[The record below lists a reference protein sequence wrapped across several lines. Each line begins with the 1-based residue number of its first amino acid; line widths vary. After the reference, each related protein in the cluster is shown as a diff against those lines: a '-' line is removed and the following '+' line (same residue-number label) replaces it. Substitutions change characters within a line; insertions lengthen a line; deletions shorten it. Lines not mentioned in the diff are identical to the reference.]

1 MKVDGGVALDLVKSA
16 ESAKEAEAA
25 GYSGAWTAETNHDPF
40 FPLLLAAEHTQR
52 IELGT
57 SIAVAFARNPMTL
70 ANIGWDLQSYSKG
83 RFILGLGSQ
92 IKPHITK
99 RFSMEWSHPA
109 ARMREMIMAI
119 RAIWDTWE
127 NGTPLNFRGD
137 FYTHTLM
144 TPFFTPDRADLAG
157 FGTPKIFLAG
167 VGELMTE
174 VAGEVCDGFICHGFT
189 TEKYLREVT
198 LLALE
203 RGRAKAGKTMEG
215 FEVVGPSF
223 IVTGNTEPEMQQAAA
238 GTRQQIAFYGSTPA
252 YRGVLDIHG
261 WGGLQEELNSLSKQ
275 GQWVEMGNLINDEIL
290 NTFAVVGSPEQV
302 APELKRRYDDVIQRI
317 SFYAPYKSDPER
329 WRRVFSALPS
339 WVDRGL
345 GRARR
350 TRISVELGCRAQRT
364 LEFGHA
370 RRGCNGFDCVPQF
383 QRLVAPRNLRDDGS
397 EETAFVGCA
406 GTERENRRADTLA
419 CTRKCEIRLFAQDR
433 IEVFVVGAVCPVGIE
448 TCTREH
454 VDEEEGRVVE
464 EAVALA
470 VVVQRG
476 ADGGVQG
483 ADRLVAGLFARICRC
498 TKDATA
504 CSVGGTPRFAVGAVA
519 DFFVDHP
526 QRNEPPSDVVIALC
540 AHLFDP
546 TGRDPRPRAHRVEK
560 ELEVTHE

>member
-1 MKVDGGVALDLVKSA
+1 MKVDGGVALDLAKSA

-52 IELGT
+52 MELGT

-99 RFSMEWSHPA
+99 RFSMEWSSPA

-198 LLALE
+198 LPALE
-203 RGRAKAGKTMEG
+203 RGRAKAGKSMEG

-223 IVTGNTEPEMQQAAA
+223 IVTGNNENEMNQAAA

-252 YRGVLDIHG
+252 YKGVLDIHG

-329 WRRVFSALPS
+329 WRRV
-339 WVDRGL
+339 
-345 GRARR
+345 
-350 TRISVELGCRAQRT
+350 ISDLQ
-364 LEFGHA
+364 
-370 RRGCNGFDCVPQF
+370 
-383 QRLVAPRNLRDDGS
+383 S
-397 EETAFVGCA
+397 
-406 GTERENRRADTLA
+406 
-419 CTRKCEIRLFAQDR
+419 
-433 IEVFVVGAVCPVGIE
+433 
-448 TCTREH
+448 
-454 VDEEEGRVVE
+454 
-464 EAVALA
+464 
-470 VVVQRG
+470 
-476 ADGGVQG
+476 
-483 ADRLVAGLFARICRC
+483 
-498 TKDATA
+498 
-504 CSVGGTPRFAVGAVA
+504 
-519 DFFVDHP
+519 
-526 QRNEPPSDVVIALC
+526 
-540 AHLFDP
+540 
-546 TGRDPRPRAHRVEK
+546 
-560 ELEVTHE
+560 